1 MTIPPTLMARV
12 KRPLAT
18 AAAAALVLPLTV
30 AAVAPAAATTVLVD
44 RGWPPYPGSGYQP
57 YGYVSP
63 YVTTSSLDTTEA
75 TAEQAAG
82 LVTIT
87 SEVEFGAGE
96 AAGSGIVIGSDGLV
110 VTNHHVVEG
119 ATSIQVTVVT
129 TGRTYDA
136 EVLGTNAKRDVAILQ
151 LEDASGLTT
160 ASTDAGGVSV
170 GEDVTAIGDAGGDGG
185 ALTAAA
191 GTVTDTDHAI
201 TVPDEQTGAAH
212 RLTQLIEVDADIIPG
227 DSGGALLE
235 SDGDVVGMNV
245 AASSGSANITGYVIP
260 IKRVLRIAARVVAGE
275 ETASI
280 TLGYDAFLGVSLA
293 GTGTALAGV
302 VDGGAASDAGLDAG
316 DTITSLGGASV
327 TTYRRLQNA
336 VAAHAPGDSVRVTW
350 THAAGSSHAATVTLG
365 RAPVA

>member
-1 MTIPPTLMARV
+1 M
-12 KRPLAT
+12 
-18 AAAAALVLPLTV
+18 
-30 AAVAPAAATTVLVD
+30 
-44 RGWPPYPGSGYQP
+44 
-57 YGYVSP
+57 
-63 YVTTSSLDTTEA
+63 
-75 TAEQAAG
+75 G

-136 EVLGTNAKRDVAILQ
+136 EVLGTNAKRDVAVLQ
-151 LEDASGLTT
+151 LEDASGLAT
-160 ASTDAGGVSV
+160 ASADASGVAV
-170 GEDVTAIGDAGGDGG
+170 GDDVTAVGDAGGDGG

-191 GTVTDTDHAI
+191 GTVTDTDHPI
-201 TVPDEQTGAAH
+201 TVSDEQTGAAH

-245 AASSGSANITGYVIP
+245 AASSGSADITGYVIP

-293 GTGTALAGV
+293 GTGTHWPASSTGERPRTPGSVPATPSPRS
-302 VDGGAASDAGLDAG
+302 AAPPSRR
-316 DTITSLGGASV
+316 TSSSRRPSPPTTPATPSASPGPTLPVPPTPPPSPSAAPRRLSGKSPRTAV
-327 TTYRRLQNA
+327 TTST
-336 VAAHAPGDSVRVTW
+336 P
-350 THAAGSSHAATVTLG
+350 TVS
-365 RAPVA
+365 

>member
-1 MTIPPTLMARV
+1 MTIPPRLMTRV

-44 RGWPPYPGSGYQP
+44 RGWPPYPGS

-63 YVTTSSLDTTEA
+63 YATTSSLDTTEA
-75 TAEQAAG
+75 TDEQSAG

-119 ATSIQVTVVT
+119 ATSIRVTVVT

-136 EVLGTNAKRDVAILQ
+136 EVLGTNAKRDVAVLQ
-151 LEDASGLTT
+151 LEDASGLAT
-160 ASTDAGGVSV
+160 ASTAVSGVAV
-170 GEDVTAIGDAGGDGG
+170 GEDVTAVGDAGGDGG

-191 GTVTDTDHAI
+191 GTVTDTNHPI
-201 TVPDEQTGAAH
+201 TVSDEQTGAAH
-212 RLTQLIEVDADIIPG
+212 RLTQLIEVDADVIPG

-260 IKRVLRIAARVVAGE
+260 IKRVLRIAAHVIAGE

-280 TLGYDAFLGVSLA
+280 TLGYHAFLGVSLA
-293 GTGTALAGV
+293 GAGTALAGV
-302 VDGGAASDAGLDAG
+302 VAGGAAADAGLGAG
-316 DTITSLGGASV
+316 DTITSLGGTSV
-327 TTYRRLQNA
+327 MTYVQLQKA
-336 VAAHAPGDSVRVTW
+336 VAAHDPGDQVRVTW
-350 THAAGSSHAATVTLG
+350 TDASGSSHSATVTLG